1 VSGGVLGYEP
11 TPQAPLGAAR
21 ARDAVRRV
29 TSTGGRDVVSEEFTI
44 HDLRRIRDLVAR
56 LAAKA
61 GISPA
66 KIDRLVWV
74 VNEFASNVAVH
85 GGGRG
90 RVTVTTTFDGVQVAV
105 TDWGPGLA
113 TSPGDAQPAAAASG
127 GRGLWMARQLY
138 PQMMIT
144 SGLAGTTVT
153 VFAAR
158 T

>member
-1 VSGGVLGYEP
+1 MR
-11 TPQAPLGAAR
+11 Q
-21 ARDAVRRV
+21 V

-44 HDLRRIRDLVAR
+44 HDLRRIRDLIAR
-56 LAAKA
+56 LAARA
-61 GISPA
+61 GISTL

-74 VNEFASNVAVH
+74 VNEFASNVVVH

-90 RVTVTTTFDGVQVAV
+90 RVTVTTTFDGVRVAV

-113 TSPGDAQPAAAASG
+113 PSAGNALPAASASG

-138 PQMMIT
+138 PQMVIT
-144 SGLAGTTVT
+144 SGLVGTTVS

>member
-1 VSGGVLGYEP
+1 M
-11 TPQAPLGAAR
+11 
-21 ARDAVRRV
+21 
-29 TSTGGRDVVSEEFTI
+29 
-44 HDLRRIRDLVAR
+44 HDLRRIRDLVAG
-56 LAAKA
+56 LAGRA
-61 GISPA
+61 GISAP
-66 KIDRLVWV
+66 KIERLVWV
-74 VNEFASNVAVH
+74 VNEFVSNVVVH

-90 RVTVTTTFDGVQVAV
+90 RVTVTTTVDGVQVAV

-113 TSPGDAQPAAAASG
+113 MSTGNDQPPAAASS

-138 PQMMIT
+138 PEMSIT